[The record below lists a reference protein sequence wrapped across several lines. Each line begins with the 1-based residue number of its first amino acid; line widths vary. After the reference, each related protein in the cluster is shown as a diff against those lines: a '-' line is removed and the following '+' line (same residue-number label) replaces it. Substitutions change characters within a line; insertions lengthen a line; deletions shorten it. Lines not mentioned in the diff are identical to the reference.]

1 MGWIVCR
8 RCFDEKLSIGFVIY
22 IDRSALMEGS
32 KINSVACR
40 FQDFSES
47 WYSIQERDLKIRDIF
62 RLHSAAGVD
71 FVNRKFWEWCV
82 ISKALDEA
90 GVLVSGARGLGFA
103 VGTEPLASY
112 FASKGCKLLAT
123 DLATELSSKGWIDTN
138 EHASSLDQLFYPA
151 LLDRERF
158 LECVSFDFAD
168 MRNIQGVGQ
177 GYDFIWSSCALEHLG
192 TLGAGFDFIVS
203 SAKLLRKGGV
213 AVHTTEFNVGSGIET
228 ITKGPNVV
236 FRKMDFVL
244 LDQLLESLGFR
255 LRPLNFDTGSHE
267 VDLDVDFMPY
277 MQPGKRHVK
286 LDIDGVVATS
296 FLLVVERL

>member
-1 MGWIVCR
+1 MDGR
-8 RCFDEKLSIGFVIY
+8 
-22 IDRSALMEGS
+22 

-40 FQDFSES
+40 FQDFSEP
-47 WYSIQERDLKIRDIF
+47 WYSDQERDLKIREIF
-62 RLHSAAGVD
+62 CLHSAADVG

-90 GVLVSGARGLGFA
+90 GVLVPEARGLGFA

-123 DLATELSSKGWIDTN
+123 DLATELSDAGWINTN
-138 EHASSLDQLFYPA
+138 EHASSLNQLFYPA
-151 LLDRERF
+151 LLERERF
-158 LECVSFDFAD
+158 LECVNFGFAD
-168 MRNIQGVGQ
+168 MRDIRDVGG

-192 TLGAGFDFIVS
+192 TLGAGIDFIVA

-213 AVHTTEFNVGSGIET
+213 AVHTTEFNVGSGVET

-236 FRKMDFVL
+236 FRKMDLIF

-267 VDLDVDFMPY
+267 FDLDVDFVPY
-277 MQPGKRHVK
+277 MRPGKRHIK
-286 LDIDGVVATS
+286 LAIDGVVATS